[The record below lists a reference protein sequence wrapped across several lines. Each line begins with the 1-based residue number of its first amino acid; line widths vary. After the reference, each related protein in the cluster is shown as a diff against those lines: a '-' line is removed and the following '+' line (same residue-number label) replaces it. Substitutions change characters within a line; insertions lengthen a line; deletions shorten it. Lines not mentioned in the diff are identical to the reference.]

1 MRLDQKIAEMA
12 RRLADV
18 GIETAR
24 LDARLLASHALSLS
38 ETDIILQFDRPLAAD
53 EMALLD
59 AFIARRAEREP
70 IAHILGYREFW
81 GLDFKVT
88 KDTLVP
94 RPDSETLVAGVLE
107 RIADKKAPLMLVD
120 IGTGTG
126 CLLLS
131 LLSELPNARGVGSDI
146 SPAALAVARQNAQ
159 GLGLSGRAAFV
170 EASYADAFAGG
181 MDILISNPPYL
192 AEAEMVDIERDV
204 ADYDPLGALVS
215 GVTGLEAY
223 EAIFAAIASWQRKPS
238 LMAFEFGY
246 RQAAAIKSLAEAHR
260 LAGEIGTHCHIL
272 QDLGGQSRILLLETC
287 AI

>member
-12 RRLADV
+12 RRLADE

-24 LDARLLASHALSLS
+24 LDARLLASHGLSLS
-38 ETDIILQFDRPLAAD
+38 ETDIILQFDRSLDAD

-94 RPDSETLVAGVLE
+94 RPDSETLVAGVLD
-107 RIADKKAPLMLVD
+107 RIADKRAPLKLVD

-146 SPAALAVARQNAQ
+146 SPAALAVAQENAQ
-159 GLGLSGRAAFV
+159 SLGLSGRVAFV

-192 AEAEMVDIERDV
+192 AETEMADIERDV

-215 GVTGLEAY
+215 GATGLEAY
-223 EAIFAAIASWQRKPS
+223 EAIFAAIASWQQKPS

-246 RQAAAIKSLAEAHR
+246 RQAAAVKSLAQVHG
-260 LAGEIGTHCHIL
+260 LAEENDTHCHIL
-272 QDLGGQSRILLLETC
+272 QDLGGQNRILLLETHP
-287 AI
+287 I